1 MADEDRIARV
11 ARALCVADGS
21 DPEAMI
27 EVGTDLVDDAG
38 GERYHYVVAPA
49 WTTYTGEAR
58 QMNADIE
65 PRVLLGIPVVDAPSV
80 SSVST
85 SPPLRP
91 V

>member
-27 EVGTDLVDDAG
+27 EVGMDLVEEAG
-38 GERYHYVVAPA
+38 ASA
-49 WTTYTGEAR
+49 ITTSWRLHGR
-58 QMNADIE
+58 GPRE
-65 PRVLLGIPVVDAPSV
+65 P
-80 SSVST
+80 
-85 SPPLRP
+85 SPPLRL